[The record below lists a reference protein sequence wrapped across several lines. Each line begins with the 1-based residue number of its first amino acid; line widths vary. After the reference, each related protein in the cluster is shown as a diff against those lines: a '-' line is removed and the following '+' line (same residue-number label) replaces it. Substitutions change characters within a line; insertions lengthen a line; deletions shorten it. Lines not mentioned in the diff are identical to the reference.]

1 MCCVSIKKLF
11 LLCGFLNNLIGFV
24 GGENVNK
31 NSIEL
36 WNFNQNILE

>member
-1 MCCVSIKKLF
+1 MLCFNKKNII
-11 LLCGFLNNLIGFV
+11 LLCGFLNILIGFV

-31 NSIEL
+31 NSIEF